1 MNRTD
6 RAAPTAYGTG
16 FVALDVVVDLKAGT
30 EARFAGG
37 TCGNVLT
44 ILAFLG
50 WRAVP
55 IARLSND
62 SAGVLVREDL
72 ERWGVDLAQI
82 GLEPVAPTPVVI
94 EELYRNR
101 AGLASHR
108 YVWTCPHCG
117 AYLPQFRAVLARSL
131 EDRFTLKAPQ
141 VFFFDR
147 VSRGAID
154 LAQRLARDGAIVV
167 FEPSG
172 SSDPRLFKDALRTC
186 HILKYSSQRV
196 RAFADLLGASNAWLE
211 IETLGEE
218 GLRYRTTLPLCS
230 GRGWHDAPAF
240 EVDDVKDAAGSGDW
254 CTAGILS
261 KLASR
266 GQEELAVTT
275 SDSLLSAL
283 RYGQALSAWNCR
295 FPAPRGGM
303 YFATRAA
310 MAKAVEK
317 IVSGSD
323 SARCTRPVGHRW
335 RNDGA
340 AAFCPKCAT
349 PKSRQHAQMPEVLAG
364 VGQHETKS

>member
-1 MNRTD
+1 MNRTG

-16 FVALDVVVDLKAGT
+16 FVALDVVLDLKAGT
-30 EARFAGG
+30 EVRFGGG

-50 WRAVP
+50 WRATP
-55 IARLSND
+55 IARLSSD

-72 ERWGVDLAQI
+72 KRWGVDLGQI

-94 EELYRNR
+94 EEIYRNR

-117 AYLPQFRAVLARSL
+117 AYLPQFRAVLAKSL
-131 EDRFTLKAPQ
+131 EDKVTLKTPH

-154 LAQRLARDGAIVV
+154 LARRFASEGAVVV

-172 SSDPRLFKDALRTC
+172 SSDPRLFKEALRIC

-196 RAFADLLGASNAWLE
+196 RAFADLLNSSKAWLE

-218 GLRYRTTLPLCS
+218 GLRYRTTLPLCA
-230 GRGWHDAPAF
+230 GRGWHAVPAF
-240 EVDDVKDAAGSGDW
+240 EVDNVKDAAGSGDW

-261 KLASR
+261 KLATR
-266 GQEELAVTT
+266 GQEGFAVTT
-275 SDSLLSAL
+275 ADSLESAL

-303 YFATRAA
+303 YLATRAA
-310 MAKAVEK
+310 MTKAVEK

-323 SARCTRPVGHRW
+323 SARSTRPVGPGW
-335 RNDGA
+335 RNDEA

-349 PKSRQHAQMPEVLAG
+349 PKSRQHAQIMEVFAG
-364 VGQHETKS
+364 VGRHKADS

>member
-6 RAAPTAYGTG
+6 RVAPSAYGTG
-16 FVALDVVVDLKAGT
+16 FVALDVVADLKADT

-50 WRAVP
+50 WRAAP

-62 SAGVLVREDL
+62 FAGALVREDL
-72 ERWGVDLAQI
+72 ERWGVDVGQI

-94 EELYRNR
+94 EEIYRNR
-101 AGLASHR
+101 TGLASHR

-117 AYLPQFRAVLARSL
+117 AYLPQFRPVLAKSL
-131 EDRFTLKAPQ
+131 ENTVELQTPQ

-154 LAQRLARDGAIVV
+154 LARRFASDGAVVV
-167 FEPSG
+167 FEPSA
-172 SSDPRLFKDALRTC
+172 SSDIRLFREALRIC

-196 RAFADLLGASNAWLE
+196 RAFADLLRSSKAWLE
-211 IETLGEE
+211 IETRGEE

-230 GRGWHDAPAF
+230 SSGWHDAPAF
-240 EVDDVKDAAGSGDW
+240 EVDSIVDAAGSGDW

-261 KLASR
+261 KLANR
-266 GQEELAVTT
+266 GQEGLAVATP
-275 SDSLLSAL
+275 DSLESAL

-295 FPAPRGGM
+295 FPAP
-303 YFATRAA
+303 
-310 MAKAVEK
+310 
-317 IVSGSD
+317 
-323 SARCTRPVGHRW
+323 
-335 RNDGA
+335 
-340 AAFCPKCAT
+340 
-349 PKSRQHAQMPEVLAG
+349 G
-364 VGQHETKS
+364 VGCTWRRMRP